1 MVLKIKDDIYWIG
14 VIDWDIREFHG
25 YETPSGST
33 YNSYLIKDEKVVLID
48 TVKHYLVDE
57 LIMGI
62 EKVVNPED
70 IDYIVV
76 NHVEMDHSGSLEK
89 IVEISGAKIITNE
102 KAKEHLEL
110 HYNTKNWEFIIVD
123 SGEEISI
130 GKRTLKFIR
139 TPMLHWPDN
148 MVTYCKE
155 DKILFSNDAFG
166 QHVASSERYDY
177 EIEDIFD
184 HAKEYFANILL
195 PYRMLIPNVAD
206 ALKDLEIELICPSH
220 GGVWKEKIGEIIE
233 KYIEWSSDNVENKA
247 VIVYDTIYRSTH
259 KLAYAIADGLID
271 SGVKVKMYNTSETPL
286 NTIMAEILDAKYVL
300 IGSPTLN
307 INVYPPV
314 AKFLKYMEGLKPSKK
329 IGVAFGSYGW
339 AEGATRVIKEV
350 FKKLNF
356 EIIEDECLTCKFVP
370 KEEHLKK
377 CYEFGKNL
385 STKDI

>member
-48 TVKHYLVDE
+48 TAKHYLVDE
-57 LIMGI
+57 LIIGI
-62 EKVVNPED
+62 GKVVNPED

-177 EIEDIFD
+177 EIEDIFK

-195 PYRMLIPNVAD
+195 PYRMLVPNVANV
-206 ALKDLEIELICPSH
+206 LKDLEIELICPSH

-233 KYIEWSSDNVENKA
+233 KYVEWSSDNVENKA
-247 VIVYDTIYRSTH
+247 VIVYDTMYKSTH
-259 KLAYAIADGLID
+259 KLAYAIAEGLID

-286 NTIMAEILDAKYVL
+286 NTIMAGILDAKYVL

-307 INVYPPV
+307 TNVYPPV
-314 AKFLKYMEGLKPSKK
+314 AKFLKYMEGLKPGKK

-339 AEGATRVIKEV
+339 AEGATEVIKEV

-356 EIIEDECLTCKFVP
+356 GIIEDECLTCKFVP